1 MVILPQKMSEM
12 KDSDKTFFIE
22 LYIIYLKTGPL
33 YLSATDTDINF
44 NGQTYIAIP
53 FQRETIDR
61 SMDNVIDSCNVSLG
75 DGDYDKLAYLCNG
88 FDFRGA
94 EVVIFKIMYPDSL
107 TDSNLCRISFCGYI
121 NACSYSQGTF
131 SCTLNTRIPNI
142 EVPNRSCQLCCNSE
156 FGDEECTMSL
166 GTANINLNAGSTKD
180 KILLPTTYDKDYWKD
195 GVISIRGESRLI
207 LSSEGNKVTINYS
220 FLQDDVK
227 EGTPATLVRGCDKT
241 KETCKSRFNNMSNFS
256 GFPAI
261 PFETVY
267 R

>member
-22 LYIIYLKTGPL
+22 LYIVKLKTGTI
-33 YLSATDTDINF
+33 YLSATDTDITF
-44 NGQTYIAIP
+44 RGQTYIAIP

-61 SMDNVIDSCNVSLG
+61 SMDNVIDSCEISLG

-94 EVVIFKIMYPDSL
+94 EVVILKIMYPDSL
-107 TDSNLCRISFCGYI
+107 TDGNLCSISFCGYI

-131 SCTLNTRIPNI
+131 SCVLNTRLPNI
-142 EVPNRSCQLCCNSE
+142 DVPNRVCQLCCNSA
-156 FGDEECTMSL
+156 FGDDECKMSL
-166 GTANINLNAGSTKD
+166 ATTNINLANGSTKD
-180 KILLPTTYDKDYWKD
+180 KILLPTTYAKDYWKD

-207 LSSEGNKVTINYS
+207 LSSEGNKVIINYS
-220 FLQDDVK
+220 FFQDDVK
-227 EGTPATLVRGCDKT
+227 GGTPATLIRGCDKT
-241 KETCKSRFNNMSNFS
+241 KETCKNRYNNMRNFS